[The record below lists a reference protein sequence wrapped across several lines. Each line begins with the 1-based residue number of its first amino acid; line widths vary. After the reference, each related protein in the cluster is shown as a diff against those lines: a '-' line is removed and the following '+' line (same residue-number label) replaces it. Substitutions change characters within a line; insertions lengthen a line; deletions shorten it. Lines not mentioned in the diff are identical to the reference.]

1 MEKATK
7 ILLLSA
13 GMLAASAAIAQ
24 RERLPAE
31 CRQELVAMCR
41 GASEGLR
48 TCLLSAEPKLSAPC
62 REKLAERTSGSRP
75 LPTGFIEE
83 RFGADPK
90 QTLAYARPVLN
101 RTVPLLVFIH
111 GGGWSIGDKSMSV
124 GNKASHFTDKG
135 WAFATVNY
143 RLVPNATV
151 EQQATDVAAA
161 LAWLR
166 AHAQERGFDPDR
178 IVLMG
183 HSAGAHL
190 AALVGTDPTY
200 LKAAGVPIMSV
211 KGVVLLDGAG
221 YDVPAQMAFKGNMV
235 AGMYHAAFGKDPV
248 RQKAL
253 SPTFHAA
260 APNAAS
266 WLILPVERRQDSKA
280 QSQGL
285 ATALQA
291 GGSEASVVPVPG
303 ESHMTLNR
311 GLGEADDFATGQI
324 DKFLATIR

>member
-1 MEKATK
+1 MMRNWV
-7 ILLLSA
+7 I
-13 GMLAASAAIAQ
+13 GIAAIASLGGAALAQ

-31 CRQELVAMCR
+31 CRQELVSLCR
-41 GASEGLR
+41 GVSEGLR
-48 TCLLSAEPKLSAPC
+48 TCLLGAAPKLSQPC
-62 REKLAERTSGSRP
+62 REELGKRTSAARA
-75 LPTGFIEE
+75 LPEGFVEE
-83 RFGADPK
+83 RYGADPK
-90 QTLAYARPVLN
+90 QTLAYARPALN

-124 GNKASHFTDKG
+124 GDKASHFTDQG

-151 EQQATDVAAA
+151 EQQAADVAAS

-166 AHAQERGFDPDR
+166 AHATERGFDPDR

-190 AALVGTDPTY
+190 AALVGTDPAY
-200 LKAAGVPIMSV
+200 LKAAGVPMTSV

-221 YDVPAQMAFKGNMV
+221 YDVPAQMAFKGNQV
-235 AGMYHAAFGKDPV
+235 AGMYDAAFGKDPV
-248 RQKAL
+248 RQKSL

-266 WLILPVERRQDSKA
+266 WLILPVDRRQDSKA

-285 ATALQA
+285 AAALRA
-291 GGSEASVVPVPG
+291 GGSVASVVPVPG

-311 GLGEADDFATGQI
+311 GLGETGDFATGQI
-324 DKFLATIR
+324 DKFLPAIR